1 MLIHTILIYI
11 CYSPG
16 FFIFIF
22 YIGKIHTVLFLLYI
36 QMFPRIFIIIIN
48 NPTII
53 IFMHITFSIFW
64 ILSSE
69 RFPEVKLLSQRA
81 QILLWPFK
89 DIAKMLF
96 KRSLPTYNEFKD
108 LFFLKKINL
117 LVNTDHP
124 CGHFD
129 ILYPMFSILSLKQWN
144 IQFHILWKKY
154 FLLRHSELFPQ
165 KMVYYL
171 TLIEVSH
178 NLPI

>member
-108 LFFLKKINL
+108 IFFFKKNQPSSQHWSSMWSFWYSVPNVFYTFFETVEHTISHSLGEVLSTQAFWIISSKN
-117 LVNTDHP
+117 
-124 CGHFD
+124 G
-129 ILYPMFSILSLKQWN
+129 ILSN
-144 IQFHILWKKY
+144 FD
-154 FLLRHSELFPQ
+154 RS
-165 KMVYYL
+165 V
-171 TLIEVSH
+171 T
-178 NLPI
+178 